1 MPDSPQPNSTAIAKP
16 RALSPLFVIAAVV
29 VVSVGVWLEWPRARV
44 VATAVSSQARIFFPD
59 PDDYMRSHRARLIT
73 TGQAW
78 RVRNSSEI
86 NFPAGAELHWTT
98 PMDYLLAGAAIL
110 FGPLTEYADP
120 LAHVATWVPICLGV
134 FYVICMIACLR
145 RGFGWGPALLAGLM
159 VVCSP
164 AFHRVFAIGHPD
176 HHCLLELLL
185 LIALGAWIPRARPDG
200 SPGEPSNAAA
210 VVSGL
215 AIGLAIWVA
224 TLAAF
229 WWVMLAAGLSYA
241 CLFGPPGARQAYAK
255 ARLIWN
261 WSAVLVV
268 AAGFLV
274 ENWPEL
280 NAVAVDKISTV
291 HLALLAIGFLA
302 PCRLGP
308 ITRKVQPRS
317 AGEPEGKED
326 TPGHLQSQTTRHIS
340 LLAAIAAFV
349 IWIGLIQNQAFEHV
363 GRAEFFRWSEH
374 IVELQPLYTR
384 TLTDWSI
391 RPVHARLGFLPY
403 ALPLL
408 VLAFI
413 FSKQVPRPLKC
424 TLGLAAP
431 AVMILTIMQRRW
443 LDHFN
448 LAITPV
454 AVVGMWELS
463 KMLLGRTGRRA
474 SGICFIPTA
483 AALAILMY
491 LPASG
496 VVRLNTKKVIEGNKY
511 QERTDFVAR
520 HITKHEAAHPSSDPN
535 RRAILC
541 EGGEGPM
548 LLYCTGLPV
557 VATPYHRALDGL
569 LEAARFFAQR
579 DPDQAR
585 EQLDRLGVRYVV
597 MPPRAHEQLMQ
608 FEKIVFG
615 ELRSFDAP
623 TETINKFG
631 GIMHQLNYRP
641 EEIVKTMAYRLVMEE
656 DGEVIPGVERIA
668 AINEGAATPDGL
680 PMWTGLLYV
689 VNDLPA
695 AGQPASAPVSTP

>member
-1 MPDSPQPNSTAIAKP
+1 
-16 RALSPLFVIAAVV
+16 

-44 VATAVSSQARIFFPD
+44 VAEAVSSQARIFYPD
-59 PDDYMRSHRARLIT
+59 PDDYMRAYRARLIT

-78 RVRNSSEI
+78 RVRHLSEI

-98 PMDYLLAGAAIL
+98 PMDYLLVGAAIL
-110 FGPLTEYADP
+110 FGPLTKYSDP
-120 LAHVATWVPICLGV
+120 LALVATWVPICLGV
-134 FYVICMIACLR
+134 LFVICMIAGMR
-145 RGFGWGPALLAGLM
+145 RGFGWGPGLLAGLL
-159 VVCSP
+159 VVWSP
-164 AFHRVFAIGHPD
+164 AFHQVFEIGHPD
-176 HHCLLELLL
+176 HHCLLQLLL

-200 SPGEPSNAAA
+200 SVGEPTTAAA
-210 VVSGL
+210 AVSGL

-224 TLAAF
+224 ALAIF
-229 WWVMLAAGLSYA
+229 WWVMLIAGLSYA
-241 CLFGPPGARQAYAK
+241 CLFGPPGSRQAYAK

-291 HLALLAIGFLA
+291 HLVLLAIGFLA
-302 PCRLGP
+302 PCRLGQT
-308 ITRKVQPRS
+308 TRKVRPRS
-317 AGEPEGKED
+317 ARELVDKEE
-326 TPGHLQSQTTRHIS
+326 TPPHLQSQTTRHIT
-340 LLAAIAAFV
+340 LLAAIATFI

-363 GRAEFFRWSEH
+363 SRVEFNRWSEH
-374 IVELQPLYTR
+374 LAELQPLYAR
-384 TLTDWSI
+384 TLTDWSV
-391 RPVHARLGFLPY
+391 RPAHQRLGFLPY

-431 AVMILTIMQRRW
+431 AAMILTIMQRRW

-454 AVVGMWELS
+454 VVVGLWELS
-463 KMLLGRTGRRA
+463 KVLLGRTGRRA

-491 LPASG
+491 LPASR
-496 VVRLNTKKVIEGNKY
+496 VVGLSTKEVNNDNRH

-520 HITKHEAAHPSSDPN
+520 HIAKYEAAHPSPDPN

-557 VATPYHRALDGL
+557 IATPYHRALDGL
-569 LEAARFFAQR
+569 LEAARFYAQR
-579 DPDQAR
+579 DPAEAR
-585 EQLDRLGVRYVV
+585 AQLDRLGVRYVV
-597 MPPRAHEQLMQ
+597 MPPRAREQLMQ

-623 TETINKFG
+623 TETINKVG
-631 GIMHQLNYRP
+631 RIMHKLNYRP
-641 EEIVKTMAYRLVMEE
+641 EEVVRTMAYRLVMEGE
-656 DGEVIPGVERIA
+656 GEVIPGVKRIA
-668 AINEGAATPDGL
+668 EIDEDATTPDGR

-695 AGQPASAPVSTP
+695 ASRPASAPASTP